1 MAYWNEEETFEL
13 ISIWNE
19 DNMQVQLEGCKRNRE
34 VYSKI
39 LRELS
44 LVGYGHTY
52 EQCREKIKKLKAEYK
67 KINDKRKETGQGR
80 YPEWEYYDAI
90 DCVLGHKPSTQP
102 AVVVDA
108 LEDIQ
113 VQDTQT
119 DDDLLQETGVEV
131 PSNLGTSESTVLGP
145 ASTDVTDASGEVA
158 TTLQGQKKSIDG
170 TDKYPVENG
179 RSQSLM

>member
-1 MAYWNEEETFEL
+1 MLA
-13 ISIWNE
+13 
-19 DNMQVQLEGCKRNRE
+19 
-34 VYSKI
+34 
-39 LRELS
+39 
-44 LVGYGHTY
+44 
-52 EQCREKIKKLKAEYK
+52 
-67 KINDKRKETGQGR
+67 
-80 YPEWEYYDAI
+80 
-90 DCVLGHKPSTQP
+90 HKPSTQP
-102 AVVVDA
+102 AVVVDV